1 MGELAIRRNRT
12 LAVARQQT
20 TVRTE
25 KSGGT
30 ASGQKSASA
39 GDVISETLRQ
49 KFGGVRLAEVRE
61 SRRTLQTGE
70 AILSEV
76 QERLGRISDLTEEA
90 ASGKEDG
97 NKLQDRKS
105 VV

>member
-61 SRRTLQTGE
+61 SRRTCKP
-70 AILSEV
+70 
-76 QERLGRISDLTEEA
+76 ERPSCRRCRSVLGAYLI
-90 ASGKEDG
+90 
-97 NKLQDRKS
+97 
-105 VV
+105 